1 VSDNASTDQTTT
13 VVEEFR
19 QSGMEIVYIRQQNNV
34 GFDANVRTV
43 YNSADTDYVWF
54 MSDDDLP
61 FQGAIHKIL
70 SALEDNRPDILR
82 FSVVQPPGGP
92 FRYFT
97 YSEAVRIFSEPLS
110 AIENTIRAP
119 KLSAYVI
126 RKICLD
132 SVNTTFIEGNV
143 GKGFMF
149 VALSISVLGH
159 STTPRVAVISEAL
172 ATCDE
177 DYRILPWTPEV
188 YLKMHYAVTHPFVVK
203 NWPDLIDTWK
213 HDGYRNAISL
223 AFSVAV
229 GTLIAAEPAKYREFV
244 AGLEWR
250 ARELVRSPRTFGQ
263 LCALKLRIAH
273 LWPRLRRFVPFISR
287 SSTVKSE

>member
-1 VSDNASTDQTTT
+1 VSDNASTDQTAT
-13 VVEEFR
+13 VVDEFR
-19 QSGMEIVYIRQQNNV
+19 QSGMEIVYIRQPNNV

-43 YNSADTDYVWF
+43 YDYANTDYVWF
-54 MSDDDLP
+54 FSDDDLP

-70 SALEDNRPDILR
+70 NALEDNRPDILC
-82 FSVVQPPGGP
+82 FSFVQPPGWP
-92 FRYFT
+92 IRQFNYP
-97 YSEAVRIFSEPLS
+97 EAVRIFSEPLN
-110 AIENTIRAP
+110 AIENTVRMP
-119 KLSAYVI
+119 KLSNYVI
-126 RKICLD
+126 RKICLESFD
-132 SVNTTFIEGNV
+132 SAFLDSNV
-143 GKGFMF
+143 GAGFMF

-177 DYRILPWTPEV
+177 DFRILPWTPEM
-188 YLKMHYAVTHPFVVK
+188 YLNMHRAVTHPFVVK

-229 GTLIAAEPAKYREFV
+229 GTLIAMEPAKYREFV
-244 AGLEWR
+244 ARLEWR

-273 LWPRLRRFVPFISR
+273 LWPRLRRFVPLINR
-287 SSTVKSE
+287 